1 MQIPQQ
7 AQTHKRPE
15 VRKLNTTET
24 GQQHRSQ
31 NRAQPITTP
40 PCSCNFSPFKVQT
53 DHSVYIYIYKISR
66 RKKENQTLKKHD
78 RSRQDQAI
86 L

>member
-15 VRKLNTTET
+15 VRKLNTTGT
-24 GQQHRSQ
+24 AATQ

-40 PCSCNFSPFKVQT
+40 PCSYNFSPFKVQT
-53 DHSVYIYIYKISR
+53 DHSIIKRLKKKNNSR

>member
-1 MQIPQQ
+1 MKIPQQ

-15 VRKLNTTET
+15 VRKLKTTET
-24 GQQHRSQ
+24 AATP
-31 NRAQPITTP
+31 NREQPITTP
-40 PCSCNFSPFKVQT
+40 PCYCNFSPFKVQT
-53 DHSVYIYIYKISR
+53 DHSIKKINICR